1 MSGSE
6 VCLDI
11 FIVRCKILDSEFH
24 NEGFRMKKMVIT
36 LLLAVCAASAYAAPI
51 KVGISQIVEHPAL
64 DAARRGIIDSVSECG
79 FIEGK
84 DVIYD
89 VQIAQG
95 NVATANQIA
104 RKFVGDKVDLAIG
117 IATPNSQAI
126 KQVVD
131 RSGLDIPIVFAAV
144 TDPVGAKLVN
154 SIEKTGSNIT
164 GVSDLTPIKAQ
175 LEVFREFGL
184 NVKTVGILYNP
195 GEQNSR
201 ALVDIAK
208 EAAKELNIRIVEAAV
223 TNSSGVYMA
232 AKSLVGRV
240 DGIYVPTD
248 NTVVSALE
256 SAIQVAYESDIP
268 FIMGDTDSVIRGALA
283 AKGFNYY
290 KHGLQAGKIVCRI
303 LKGEKAADIPVEFQ
317 QDLEF
322 YVNLKAAKEMGVK
335 VPESVIKSADKVIE

>member
-1 MSGSE
+1 MRF
-6 VCLDI
+6 VLDI
-11 FIVRCKILDSEFH
+11 LILHCKILNSEFYI
-24 NEGFRMKKMVIT
+24 EGLKMKKMVTT
-36 LLLAVCAASAYAAPI
+36 LLLAVFAVSAYAAPI

-64 DAARRGIIDSVSECG
+64 DAARRGIIDSVAECG
-79 FIEGK
+79 FTEGK

-104 RKFVGDKVDLAIG
+104 RNFVGSKVDLAIG

-126 KQVVD
+126 KQVVE
-131 RSGLDIPIVFAAV
+131 RSGLNIPIVFAAV

-154 SIEKTGSNIT
+154 SLEKPGSNIT
-164 GVSDLTPIKAQ
+164 GVSDLTPIKSQ
-175 LEVFREFGL
+175 LEVFKDFGINL
-184 NVKTVGILYNP
+184 KSVGIIYNA

-201 ALVDIAK
+201 ALVDLAK
-208 EAAKELNIRIVEAAV
+208 SAAKELNIKVVEAVV

-256 SAIQVAYESDIP
+256 SAVQVAYEADIP
-268 FIMGDTDSVIRGALA
+268 LVMGDTDSVVRGALA
-283 AKGFNYY
+283 SKGFNYY
-290 KHGLQAGKIVCRI
+290 KHGLQAGQIVCRI
-303 LKGEKAADIPVEFQ
+303 LKGEVAANIPVEFQ
-317 QDLEF
+317 KDLEL
-322 YVNLKAAKEMGVK
+322 YVNLKAAKEMGIK
-335 VPESVIKSADKVIE
+335 VPAEVIKSADKVIE

>member
-1 MSGSE
+1 MWF
-6 VCLDI
+6 VLDI
-11 FIVRCKILDSEFH
+11 LFMRCKILDSEFY
-24 NEGFRMKKMVIT
+24 NEGFTMKKMVIT

-64 DAARRGIIDSVSECG
+64 DAARRGIIDSVAECG
-79 FIEGK
+79 FTEGK

-104 RKFVGDKVDLAIG
+104 RNFVGAKVDLAIG
-117 IATPNSQAI
+117 IATPNSQSI
-126 KQVVD
+126 KQVVE

-154 SIEKTGSNIT
+154 SIEKPGSNIT
-164 GVSDLTPIKAQ
+164 GVSDLTPIKSQ
-175 LEVFREFGL
+175 LEVFKEFGL
-184 NVKTVGILYNP
+184 NVKTVGIL
-195 GEQNSR
+195 
-201 ALVDIAK
+201 
-208 EAAKELNIRIVEAAV
+208 EAVA
-223 TNSSGVYMA
+223 TNSSSVYMA
-232 AKSLVGRV
+232 TKSLIGRV

-256 SAIQVAYESDIP
+256 SAVQVAYEANIP
-268 FIMGDTDSVIRGALA
+268 FIMGDTDSVVRGALA

-303 LKGEKAADIPVEFQ
+303 LKGEKAANIPVEFQ
-317 QDLEF
+317 QELEF
-322 YVNLKAAKEMGVK
+322 YVNLKAAKEMNIT
-335 VPESVIKSADKVIE
+335 VPEAVIKSADKVIE